1 MQKRLDVY
9 LSENN
14 TVKSRSLAA
23 SLIKQG
29 SVEVNGRICTKASFA
44 VDENDNIRIIGEM
57 PKYVGRGGLKLEK
70 GIIPTT
76 DFILT
81 GSVCIGY
88 RSVNRRFLPIVCFK
102 TVR

>member
-29 SVEVNGRICTKASFA
+29 SVEVNGRICTKS
-44 VDENDNIRIIGEM
+44 
-57 PKYVGRGGLKLEK
+57 
-70 GIIPTT
+70 
-76 DFILT
+76 
-81 GSVCIGY
+81 
-88 RSVNRRFLPIVCFK
+88 IVC
-102 TVR
+102 R

>member
-29 SVEVNGRICTKASFA
+29 ALRSTAEYAQKHRLRLMRT
-44 VDENDNIRIIGEM
+44 IISE
-57 PKYVGRGGLKLEK
+57 
-70 GIIPTT
+70 
-76 DFILT
+76 
-81 GSVCIGY
+81 
-88 RSVNRRFLPIVCFK
+88 
-102 TVR
+102 

>member
-44 VDENDNIRIIGEM
+44 VDDNDNIRIIGEM
-57 PKYVGRGGLKLEK
+57 PKYVGRRRIEARK
-70 GIIPTT
+70 GIIPLQT
-76 DFILT
+76 
-81 GSVCIGY
+81 S
-88 RSVNRRFLPIVCFK
+88 P
-102 TVR
+102 

>member
-29 SVEVNGRICTKASFA
+29 SVEVNGRICTKASCQ
-44 VDENDNIRIIGEM
+44 
-57 PKYVGRGGLKLEK
+57 EK
-70 GIIPTT
+70 GAKT
-76 DFILT
+76 DIGATQYGDFFPAARKLFRICFFRTFCSRNSQIL
-81 GSVCIGY
+81 
-88 RSVNRRFLPIVCFK
+88 
-102 TVR
+102 

>member
-29 SVEVNGRICTKASFA
+29 SVGKRQDMHTS
-44 VDENDNIRIIGEM
+44 
-57 PKYVGRGGLKLEK
+57 
-70 GIIPTT
+70 
-76 DFILT
+76 
-81 GSVCIGY
+81 
-88 RSVNRRFLPIVCFK
+88 IVC
-102 TVR
+102 R

>member
-44 VDENDNIRIIGEM
+44 VMRTIISE
-57 PKYVGRGGLKLEK
+57 
-70 GIIPTT
+70 
-76 DFILT
+76 
-81 GSVCIGY
+81 
-88 RSVNRRFLPIVCFK
+88 
-102 TVR
+102 

>member
-29 SVEVNGRICTKASFA
+29 SVEVTAGYAQKHRLPLMTT
-44 VDENDNIRIIGEM
+44 IISE
-57 PKYVGRGGLKLEK
+57 
-70 GIIPTT
+70 
-76 DFILT
+76 
-81 GSVCIGY
+81 
-88 RSVNRRFLPIVCFK
+88 
-102 TVR
+102 

>member
-29 SVEVNGRICTKASFA
+29 YAQKHRLRLMRT
-44 VDENDNIRIIGEM
+44 IISE
-57 PKYVGRGGLKLEK
+57 
-70 GIIPTT
+70 
-76 DFILT
+76 
-81 GSVCIGY
+81 
-88 RSVNRRFLPIVCFK
+88 
-102 TVR
+102 